1 MPFWGQYKDK
11 KKVGEVQILAL
22 HKFFNT
28 EKEKEN
34 LCLLQTA
41 QRDRGG
47 AGQTCP
53 EVVSWTPVEQRW
65 VTMQPSGEKRDAAS
79 SREPWHGAMQ
89 MGVLR
94 PWLSSFD

>member
-53 EVVSWTPVEQRW
+53 EVVS
-65 VTMQPSGEKRDAAS
+65 
-79 SREPWHGAMQ
+79 
-89 MGVLR
+89 
-94 PWLSSFD
+94 